1 VSSWIGATA
10 AAAIDLMFLA
20 ALAGMIGRE
29 IIASNNTRNLK
40 VLVAIGLLFA
50 GNALFHLQVITG
62 IGDGL
67 GTRLGLAATVTL
79 IMLIGGRIIPSFT
92 RNWLAQK
99 RSATLPAPFDRYD
112 MAVMGVSIATLVLWI
127 LAPGNTVTAAGAAV
141 AGVLNVWRIS
151 RWGGARTTAEPLVLV
166 LHIAFAF
173 VPVGF
178 LLLALGIL
186 RPDVVAPT
194 GALHGWTI
202 GAIGLMTLAV
212 MTRAS
217 LGHTG
222 QPLTATQPIQLIYA
236 LAITAALARI
246 VAAFDILR
254 EPMLYLAATAWVL
267 AFLGFVVVYAP
278 LLARRQS

>member
-1 VSSWIGATA
+1 
-10 AAAIDLMFLA
+10 
-20 ALAGMIGRE
+20 
-29 IIASNNTRNLK
+29 
-40 VLVAIGLLFA
+40 
-50 GNALFHLQVITG
+50 
-62 IGDGL
+62 
-67 GTRLGLAATVTL
+67 VTL

-99 RSATLPAPFDRYD
+99 RSATLPVPFDRYD
-112 MAVMGVSIATLVLWI
+112 LAVMGVSITALVLWVVM
-127 LAPGNTVTAAGAAV
+127 PGNAWTAAAAAI
-141 AGVLNVWRIS
+141 AGVVNVLRLS
-151 RWGGARTTAEPLVLV
+151 RWAGSHTTAEPLVLV

-173 VPVGF
+173 VPVGYF
-178 LLLALGIL
+178 LLALGIV

-194 GALHGWTI
+194 GALHGWTA

-222 QPLTATQPIQLIYA
+222 QPLAATYAIQLIYA

-246 VAAFDILR
+246 SAAFDVLR
-254 EPMLYLAATAWVL
+254 EPMLYLSAAAWVL
-267 AFLGFVVVYAP
+267 AFLGFVAVYAP